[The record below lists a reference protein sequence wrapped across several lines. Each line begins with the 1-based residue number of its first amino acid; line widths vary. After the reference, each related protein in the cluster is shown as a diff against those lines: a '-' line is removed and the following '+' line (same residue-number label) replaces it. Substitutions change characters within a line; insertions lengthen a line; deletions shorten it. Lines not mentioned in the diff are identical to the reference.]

1 MTYQLSVYGVQIIN
15 KMKTYNPKSISIL
28 LLSLFVMCTVLL
40 VFASQGITVLELAT
54 FVFYAMLM
62 SFVFTITILAAF
74 LHPKLGRAK
83 ATLKN
88 IFSTSIFHTFDQMFV
103 GVLLFFVLFVIYLL
117 IGVSLSMPS
126 SKQILIQMIWV
137 VPPETFIFIVFLP
150 LLLPQIW
157 KMPPWVFAQIV
168 FAGMHTIH
176 YSQITNDPFSLAFML
191 FIAFMMGCLFYLMY
205 RAGEKYKGL
214 GLVAVMSTHF
224 VWNIM
229 AIAAGGTMTT
239 ALIWFVRILGIA

>member
-1 MTYQLSVYGVQIIN
+1 MRN
-15 KMKTYNPKSISIL
+15 YNPKNVSIL

-40 VFASQGITVLELAT
+40 VFASSGITILELAT
-54 FVFYAMLM
+54 FVFYAMLT
-62 SFVFTITILAAF
+62 SFIFTITVLAAF
-74 LHPKLGRAK
+74 LHPKLGDAK
-83 ATLKN
+83 ATLKR

-103 GVLLFFVLFVIYLL
+103 GLLLFIVLLVVYIL
-117 IGVSLSMPS
+117 IGVSLTMPS
-126 SKQILIQMIWV
+126 TKQIVIQMIWI

-168 FAGMHTIH
+168 FVGMHTVH
-176 YSQITNDPFSLAFML
+176 YSQITNDPISHAFML
-191 FIAFMMGCLFYLMY
+191 FVAFMMGCFFYLMY

-224 VWNIM
+224 VSNVM

-239 ALIWFVRILGIA
+239 ALVWFVKVLGIA